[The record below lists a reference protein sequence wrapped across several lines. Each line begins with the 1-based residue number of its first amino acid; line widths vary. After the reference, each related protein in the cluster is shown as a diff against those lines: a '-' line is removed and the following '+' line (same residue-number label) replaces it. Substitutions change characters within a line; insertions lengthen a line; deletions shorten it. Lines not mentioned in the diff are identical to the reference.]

1 MNTKYFNLQNEY
13 NELKELSEESKNELS
28 RAMMEMEGYSEL
40 LMTLESKVKEAELAK
55 KNAEI
60 ERDKAVNDVK
70 TIRQRYIDIMGE
82 N

>member
-1 MNTKYFNLQNEY
+1 MKYFNLQNEY
-13 NELKELSEESKNELS
+13 NELKELSEESKSELT

-40 LMTLESKVKEAELAK
+40 LMTLENRVKEAELAK

>member
-1 MNTKYFNLQNEY
+1 
-13 NELKELSEESKNELS
+13 
-28 RAMMEMEGYSEL
+28 MEMEGYSEL